1 MVEVVAERVPK
12 RFGMDPIRD
21 VQVLA
26 PMYRGAVGID
36 ALNER
41 LQERLNPQR
50 RRRRSTAASGSATG

>member
-1 MVEVVAERVPK
+1 MVAERAPK
-12 RFGMDPIRD
+12 RFGVDPIRD

-41 LQERLNPQR
+41 LQARLNPR
-50 RRRRSTAASGSATG
+50 RQAAARASASGSATG

>member
-1 MVEVVAERVPK
+1 MPERALEPVVEVVAERAPK
-12 RFGMDPIRD
+12 RFGVDPIRE

-41 LQERLNPQR
+41 LQAELNPDGKR
-50 RRRRSTAASGSATG
+50 GR

>member
-1 MVEVVAERVPK
+1 MVAERVPK
-12 RFGMDPIRD
+12 RFELDPIRD

-41 LQERLNPQR
+41 LQERLNPR
-50 RRRRSTAASGSATG
+50 RQGGARASASGSATG